1 VVPLVI
7 RLTRC
12 HPCFHVCV
20 AEGERQLVHVLSLQS
35 VDVAAADRLR
45 QVLVELLVGVP
56 LLMMF
61 ADAQSTAPTHMHT
74 SHNSAPT
81 PLSCTQ
87 GDICR
92 GYGGH
97 VLVVCALSNGDISN
111 DPDGP
116 LTQFSRSR
124 HF

>member
-1 VVPLVI
+1 MVPLVI

-61 ADAQSTAPTHMHT
+61 TDAQSTARTHMHT
-74 SHNSAPT
+74 SHNPAPT
-81 PLSCTQ
+81 LSAAHSVIFAGGT
-87 GDICR
+87 GDMFWS
-92 GYGGH
+92 Y
-97 VLVVCALSNGDISN
+97 ALYRMVIF
-111 DPDGP
+111 PMT
-116 LTQFSRSR
+116 LTD
-124 HF
+124 H